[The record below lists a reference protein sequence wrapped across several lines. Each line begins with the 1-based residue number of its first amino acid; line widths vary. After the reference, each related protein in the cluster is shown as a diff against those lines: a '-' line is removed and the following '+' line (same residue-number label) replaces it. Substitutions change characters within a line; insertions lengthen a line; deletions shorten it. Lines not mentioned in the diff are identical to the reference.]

1 MMVARKH
8 IAAIALLLV
17 ITVGIAFAAPL
28 KPAAGFGDARI
39 YDNTYK
45 AVRNPSQVSEGYVIR
60 TAGAGLVL
68 SGDNITIEI
77 HPDSLARI
85 ISLGSTPELYL
96 LDGKADVSS
105 ASAFTV
111 RTTVISYKA
120 EAGTAICVITLEDEE
135 TAYVKSFSAVA
146 TNLITGEVE
155 TLSAPQSEPQPQ
167 PEQPEQGAQPETQ
180 AETGPEAATEP
191 MTATITYQGFEATL
205 TASEGTAVIEYP
217 AFVRDDELLDA
228 MQAVFARYP
237 EFAKEITVAFGEPGT
252 VYAYYPAEYGEAGFD
267 LAVAILEEELPPY
280 IDALMAMYAAQAAEA
295 AAAAEPTVVYE
306 PLVWSFDYRGISATV
321 TAYPGVAYVTYPAAV
336 TNEEIDAAAAA
347 LVATY
352 PGYTDGITYTIVE
365 PGLAV
370 IYYPESYGEAEFAL
384 ATAILDSELRPYI
397 DWIAAT
403 AQMQTEEPAGET
415 PVAEAPE
422 AAEEPDQSAS
432 VKTPLET
439 SRRPDVQTQ
448 DGQEEQQN
456 LFRFG
461 LAIGFTAGFGT
472 DGDYY
477 YAPSA
482 LDKRIGMFAKNFSIT
497 ISPSFGIGN
506 FTLALRLPVEVKDG
520 KFVNPFTFK
529 TGGITRTVSSIMH
542 YVAGF
547 GFATDN
553 GVFRFNAERNSEIE
567 FTSAIYEPFK
577 VDYEKEDRLTLT
589 GAVKLGGFRLT
600 AFVEDLEFTNK
611 LNGRSDFAGARASF
625 GFAKTEIGISTAV
638 DVRGG
643 LKNLVF
649 YPGADFTTSIA
660 LGEEEVFFSTQVAAQ
675 IKSGKLNAILAK
687 TSFDI
692 IVDKWLIV
700 GFGVAYNHNSHINGI
715 MNNGPVEVISQ
726 YAGSSIDVSLKGGL
740 VFGNFSIVGDMTVP
754 FKLDWTGGRLVY
766 NTVLTRSGNTGYITA
781 DTMNARAE
789 FSVGDFTFSTGVI
802 MNGFSGRLANLLK
815 SLVKRSDVVRNIK
828 AILDPEIATY
838 FALAT
843 FSTEIGDVTLETFA
857 RADLTRVAGTLTIPL
872 SAGLGIKF

>member
-8 IAAIALLLV
+8 IAASAMLLV

-45 AVRNPSQVSEGYVIR
+45 AVRNPSQVSDGYVIR
-60 TAGAGLVL
+60 TAGTALVL

-77 HPDSLARI
+77 LPDSLARI

-96 LDGKADVSS
+96 LDGKAEVSS
-105 ASAFTV
+105 ARAFTV

-120 EAGTAICVITLEDEE
+120 EAGTAICVVTLDEEE
-135 TAYVKSFSAVA
+135 TAYVQSFSAVA
-146 TNLITGEVE
+146 TNLITGEVV
-155 TLSAPQSEPQPQ
+155 TLSAPQSEPETQPEPEQ
-167 PEQPEQGAQPETQ
+167 PEQPEPEPQP
-180 AETGPEAATEP
+180 AEPEPEAAPQP
-191 MTATITYQGFEATL
+191 MTATITYQGFEATI

-217 AFVRDDELLDA
+217 AFVRDDELIDA
-228 MQAVFARYP
+228 LQAVFANYP
-237 EFAKEITVAFGEPGT
+237 EFAREITVSFGEPGT
-252 VYAYYPAEYGEAGFD
+252 AYAYYPAEYGEVGFA
-267 LAVAILEEELPPY
+267 LAVAIIEEELPPY
-280 IDALMAMYAAQAAEA
+280 IDNLMAMYAAQAAEA
-295 AAAAEPTVVYE
+295 AEATVVYE
-306 PLVWSFDYRGISATV
+306 PLVWSFDYLGISATV
-321 TAYPGVAYVTYPAAV
+321 SAYPGVAYVTYPAAV

-352 PGYTDGITYTIVE
+352 PEYTAGITYTIVE
-365 PGLAV
+365 PGLSV

-384 ATAILDSELRPYI
+384 ATDILDSELRPYI
-397 DWIAAT
+397 DWIIAT
-403 AQMQTEEPAGET
+403 AQTRQTEEPSGET
-415 PVAEAPE
+415 AVAEAPS
-422 AAEEPDQSAS
+422 ATEESSQGSG

-439 SRRPDVQTQ
+439 SPRPEVQTQ
-448 DGQEEQQN
+448 PEEEEEKS
-456 LFRFG
+456 LFSFG
-461 LAIGFTAGFGT
+461 LALGFTAGFGT

-482 LDKRIGMFAKNFSIT
+482 LDERIGMFAKNFNIT

-520 KFVNPFTFK
+520 KFVNPFTFT
-529 TGGITRTVSSIMH
+529 TGGITRTINSIMH
-542 YVAGF
+542 YVSGF

-553 GVFRFNAERNSEIE
+553 GVFWFNAERNSEIE

-600 AFVEDLEFTNK
+600 AFVEDLAFTNK
-611 LNGRSDFAGARASF
+611 LNGRSDFSGARASF
-625 GFAKTEIGISTAV
+625 EFAKTEIGISAAV
-638 DVRGG
+638 DVKRG
-643 LKNLVF
+643 LSDLVI
-649 YPGADFTTSIA
+649 YPGVDFSTSLA
-660 LGEEEVFFSTQVAAQ
+660 LDEEEVFFSTQVAAQ
-675 IKSGKLNAILAK
+675 IENGKLNAILAK

-692 IVDKWLIV
+692 IVNKWLIV
-700 GFGVAYNHNSHINGI
+700 GFGVAYNHNAHINNI
-715 MNNGPVEVISQ
+715 MNNGPVDVVTQ
-726 YAGSSIDVSLKGGL
+726 YPASSIDVLVKGGL
-740 VFGNFSIVGDMTVP
+740 VFGQFRIVGDMTVP

-766 NTVLTRSGNTGYITA
+766 NTVLTRSGRTEYITA
-781 DTMNARAE
+781 DTMDARAE
-789 FSVGDFTFSTGVI
+789 FTAGDFTFATGVI

-815 SLVKRSDVVRNIK
+815 SLVRRSDVVRNIK

-843 FSTEIGDVTLETFA
+843 YSTEIGNATVETFA